1 MIVTYK
7 EAPFPVH
14 KLCPRTH
21 HCVQHPMIPR
31 SSGFFLC
38 LHQTMSKKHWFNILI
53 YPLDIQLNIA
63 SIKPILGFCTS
74 VMDKQYLISIE
85 KKMDAATTA
94 EPLST
99 ALSSASS
106 ARYFWN
112 WNKISFCKH
121 TFHNIRSLRECP
133 FSFSYIPEGIYDK
146 IVSFVPFL
154 WISISSEY
162 IVHTKCDFWKYF
174 HKNCKRCST
183 LFLPSSHIVIQNKFT
198 KYILF

>member
-7 EAPFPVH
+7 EVPFPVH

-21 HCVQHPMIPR
+21 HCVRHPMIPR
-31 SSGFFLC
+31 SSGFFLMFTSN
-38 LHQTMSKKHWFNILI
+38 HVKKTLI
-53 YPLDIQLNIA
+53 QYIDLSSGYTTKY
-63 SIKPILGFCTS
+63 SIYKTDSWLLYFRYGQAVF
-74 VMDKQYLISIE
+74 DFHR

-154 WISISSEY
+154 
-162 IVHTKCDFWKYF
+162 
-174 HKNCKRCST
+174 
-183 LFLPSSHIVIQNKFT
+183 
-198 KYILF
+198 

>member
-21 HCVQHPMIPR
+21 HCVRHPMIPR
-31 SSGFFLC
+31 SSGFFLMFISN
-38 LHQTMSKKHWFNILI
+38 HVKKTLI
-53 YPLDIQLNIA
+53 QYIDLSSGYTTKY
-63 SIKPILGFCTS
+63 SIYKTDSWLLYFRYGQAVF
-74 VMDKQYLISIE
+74 DFHR

-154 WISISSEY
+154 
-162 IVHTKCDFWKYF
+162 
-174 HKNCKRCST
+174 
-183 LFLPSSHIVIQNKFT
+183 
-198 KYILF
+198 

>member
-1 MIVTYK
+1 MPPDASLRPTPDDSPI
-7 EAPFPVH
+7 
-14 KLCPRTH
+14 
-21 HCVQHPMIPR
+21 I
-31 SSGFFLC
+31 GFFLMFTSN
-38 LHQTMSKKHWFNILI
+38 HVKKTLI
-53 YPLDIQLNIA
+53 QYIDLSSGYTTKY
-63 SIKPILGFCTS
+63 SIYKTDSWLLYFRYGQAVF
-74 VMDKQYLISIE
+74 DFHR

-162 IVHTKCDFWKYF
+162 IVHTKCDFWKNF
-174 HKNCKRCST
+174 NKNCKRCST

-198 KYILF
+198 EYILF